1 MSGIMFIFGIDGS
14 FYSYFIPHTEDVFIN
29 AIAIIVVQGGIM
41 FIFGIDGSFYSYFIP
56 HTEDVFINAIA
67 IIVVQG
73 GVTPVASVL
82 PSATAVKIK
91 VNGQLEIFF
100 IVNSQ
105 ATISL

>member
-1 MSGIMFIFGIDGS
+1 MLF
-14 FYSYFIPHTEDVFIN
+14 VFLPDQCE
-29 AIAIIVVQGGIM
+29 IASSTPATRQYHPLRFVLPCL
-41 FIFGIDGSFYSYFIP
+41 STS
-56 HTEDVFINAIA
+56 
-67 IIVVQG
+67 QG

>member
-1 MSGIMFIFGIDGS
+1 MCGFSFGPQDNWLI
-14 FYSYFIPHTEDVFIN
+14 TQFIN
-29 AIAIIVVQGGIM
+29 
-41 FIFGIDGSFYSYFIP
+41 
-56 HTEDVFINAIA
+56 N
-67 IIVVQG
+67 QG

>member
-1 MSGIMFIFGIDGS
+1 MLYTLCHQFCLPMGGMARTCRTEPYPVHGPYTDIDILHARS
-14 FYSYFIPHTEDVFIN
+14 IIQPPHHIR
-29 AIAIIVVQGGIM
+29 
-41 FIFGIDGSFYSYFIP
+41 
-56 HTEDVFINAIA
+56 
-67 IIVVQG
+67 G

-82 PSATAVKIK
+82 PSATGVKIK

>member
-1 MSGIMFIFGIDGS
+1 MPIPVLSKKLPNLAIVDWCLID
-14 FYSYFIPHTEDVFIN
+14 TQE
-29 AIAIIVVQGGIM
+29 
-41 FIFGIDGSFYSYFIP
+41 
-56 HTEDVFINAIA
+56 
-67 IIVVQG
+67 QG